1 MRNTYKK
8 RGPVTGLLTTETIE
22 TTLDE
27 HQASVV
33 HHGAGSLCVLGG
45 PGTGKTRVLEE
56 RFVRLALEPGCSP
69 DRVLF
74 LVPNRA
80 QKIALQDRLTR
91 RLLFDEG
98 LEALIEV
105 PVYTWHGLANHLVT
119 RHYARLDYSEP
130 PVLLTSPEQWG
141 DVRDA
146 LAAEAEANWSKPY
159 RHLLRDRGF
168 VDEVVDFCI
177 RAEQR
182 LLEPADLDRLVELR
196 PAWAD
201 IVRFFK
207 AHSERLR
214 HRSRIDYPTL
224 LADATELIA
233 NHDDV
238 RASIHQ
244 RFLHVLVDDGQELAR
259 VQQRFLLF
267 LTGFVDSP
275 RGGRDRSLVVAADP
289 DSAIETFRGAE
300 PDWLHGFEKD
310 FGPHE
315 TVVLPTSYRLGPS
328 LGKRVTEFISAREQ
342 GEHRPLHFRGS
353 TALDVHR
360 YQNLAAEVEAVAR
373 SLRLSHL
380 KDGVAY
386 EDMAILLTS
395 PRQMLPALERSLD
408 ALEVPYSISAPDRP
422 LEREPVVRSFIE
434 LTHFAFAEEP
444 DDDRIAELLRSPLI
458 GLESHQLRALERD
471 ARSAGTTLAAFVES
485 INSEDGMGSRI
496 KELIELRDLLKATHE
511 KPADHAFWAVW
522 ESASYYKRLLHNAR
536 RSLDDPAHREL
547 DALVAFSRS
556 LGRFVERRRGA
567 GTLDEYLAAIGR
579 ADFGSDPWL
588 PPERRSGGV
597 ELLSFHAA
605 KGREWDIVCVCGCV
619 DGAIPKGRRAQGL
632 FDPYFLDELDPTQR
646 AEKNE
651 AEDRRVFYVAA
662 TRARARC
669 MVTTSPGPTRKG
681 QPSRFI
687 AQLCGAIP
695 EVEHAAELPALTFAE
710 AAARHRRV
718 LADTGAT
725 RVARVAALQTI
736 ARICELDPSCS
747 TARPTEWWWRWD
759 WTKGLVPI
767 NEHHAGHDDMPDG
780 KLRTSYSR
788 ISEYDNCALKYLYS
802 VVLGFDRET
811 SHNMAFGTWIHQI
824 FEDCEKDPTPEQAAT
839 GRRRLRNPRMVMERY
854 EELFNP
860 SVFPNKAIA
869 RQFRHDGKLMLE
881 RYIKHLNPGG
891 ALLAEQ
897 EFTVDFNGHRIRGR
911 IDRVDRAGSG
921 VQVSD
926 YKTSRSPIFKSEA
939 EESLQLAIYYL
950 AALEH
955 EGIASLGRPMQM
967 QLVYPGHMSFN
978 KVTSRIQKPEQAKK
992 VLERL
997 PGLIDG
1003 VLAEDFRPSPTADC
1017 TWCKF
1022 KVICPLWP
1030 EGNELP
1036 A

>member
-1 MRNTYKK
+1 MMGDAALDDEQRKVVEHT
-8 RGPVTGLLTTETIE
+8 TGALR
-22 TTLDE
+22 
-27 HQASVV
+27 
-33 HHGAGSLCVLGG
+33 VLGG

-56 RFVRLALEPGCSP
+56 RFLRLALEPGCSP

-80 QKIALQDRLTR
+80 QKIALQDRLAR

-98 LEALIEV
+98 LDAFIEV

-119 RHYARLDYSEP
+119 RHYDRLEYSEP

-141 DVRDA
+141 DVREA

-159 RHLLRDRGF
+159 RHLLRNRGF

-182 LLEPADLDRLVELR
+182 LLEPHELDRLVELK

-201 IVRFFK
+201 LVRFFK
-207 AHSERLR
+207 AHRQRLR
-214 HRSRIDYPTL
+214 QRSRIDYPTL

-233 NHDDV
+233 NYDDV
-238 RASIHQ
+238 RSSIHR

-259 VQQRFLLF
+259 VQQRLLRF

-275 RGGRDRSLVVAADP
+275 KGVDERSLVVAADP

-300 PDWLHGFEKD
+300 PDWLDRFADD

-315 TVVLPTSYRLGPS
+315 TVVLPTSYRLGHS
-328 LGKRVTEFISAREQ
+328 LGERASDFIAIHE
-342 GEHRPLHFRGS
+342 GGKHRPASYEGATS
-353 TALDVHR
+353 LDLHR

-373 SLRLSHL
+373 ALRFAHL
-380 KDGVAY
+380 TDGVAY

-395 PRQMLPALERSLD
+395 PRQMLAALERSLN

-422 LEREPVVRSFIE
+422 LEREPVVRSFIH
-434 LTHFAFAEEP
+434 LTQVSFSDEP
-444 DDDRIAELLRSPLI
+444 NDDGMGELLRSPLV
-458 GLESHQLRALERD
+458 GLESHELRALERD
-471 ARSAGTTLAAFVES
+471 ARSAGTTLVELIEKTS
-485 INSEDGMGSRI
+485 SGPDADPRI
-496 KELIELRDLLKATHE
+496 IELIELRQLLKTVE
-511 KPADHAFWAVW
+511 SKPADHAFWAVW
-522 ESASYYKRLLHNAR
+522 DQATYYKLLVERAR

-556 LGRFVERRRGA
+556 LGRFVERRRGS
-567 GTLDEYLAAIGR
+567 GTLTEYLGAIGR
-579 ADFGSDPWL
+579 ADFGWDSWL

-597 ELLSFHAA
+597 EVLSFHAA

-632 FDPYFLDELDPTQR
+632 FDPYFLDEMNATAR
-646 AEKNE
+646 AAKNE
-651 AEDRRVFYVAA
+651 AEDRRVFYVAV
-662 TRARARC
+662 TRARTRC
-669 MVTTSPGPTRKG
+669 MVTTSPGPTRRG
-681 QPSRFI
+681 QPSRFL
-687 AQLCGAIP
+687 AQLAGEIP
-695 EVEHAAELPALTFAE
+695 EVEQNQGLPPLTFAE

-718 LADTGAT
+718 VANAEAPGAE
-725 RVARVAALQTI
+725 RLAALGAI
-736 ARICELDPSCS
+736 ARICDLDPGCS
-747 TARPTEWWWRWD
+747 TAQPTEWWWRWD
-759 WTKGLVPI
+759 WTEGAVAINAQRSSGDDEVP
-767 NEHHAGHDDMPDG
+767 HD

-788 ISEYDNCALKYLYS
+788 ISQYDDCGLKYLYS
-802 VVLGFDRET
+802 VVLGFDPET

-824 FEDCEKDPTPEQAAT
+824 FEDCEKEPTPEQMAS
-839 GRRRLRNPRMVMERY
+839 GRRRLRTPRAVMERY
-854 EELFNP
+854 EQVFDS
-860 SVFPNKAIA
+860 SVFPNRAIA
-869 RQFRHDGKLMLE
+869 RQFKHDGKVMLE
-881 RYIKHLNPGG
+881 RYIQNLNPGG

-926 YKTSRSPIFKSEA
+926 YKTSRYPIYKSEA

-955 EGIASLGRPMQM
+955 ETIANLGRPMQM
-967 QLVYPGHMSFN
+967 QLVYPGHMTFG
-978 KVTSRIQKPEQAKK
+978 KVTTRIQKPDQAKK
-992 VLERL
+992 ALEKLPRL
-997 PGLIDG
+997 IEG
-1003 VLAEDFRPSPTADC
+1003 VLDEDFRPSPTADC

-1022 KVICPLWP
+1022 KVICPLWS
-1030 EGNELP
+1030 EGKELP

>member
-1 MRNTYKK
+1 MGHVALDDEQRKVVEHT
-8 RGPVTGLLTTETIE
+8 TGALR
-22 TTLDE
+22 
-27 HQASVV
+27 
-33 HHGAGSLCVLGG
+33 VLGG

-56 RFVRLALEPGCSP
+56 RFLRLAREPGCSP
-69 DRVLF
+69 DRALF

-98 LEALIEV
+98 LDAFIDV

-119 RHYARLDYSEP
+119 RHYDRLEYSEP

-159 RHLLRDRGF
+159 RHLLRNRGF

-182 LLEPADLDRLVELR
+182 LLEPHELDRLVELR

-201 IVRFFK
+201 LVRFFK
-207 AHSERLR
+207 AHRQRLR
-214 HRSRIDYPTL
+214 QRSRIDYPTL

-233 NHDDV
+233 NYDDV
-238 RASIHQ
+238 RSSIHR

-259 VQQRFLLF
+259 VQQRLLRF

-275 RGGRDRSLVVAADP
+275 DVVGGRSLVVAADP

-300 PDWLHGFEKD
+300 PDWLESFAED

-315 TVVLPTSYRLGPS
+315 TVVLPTSYRLGRS
-328 LGKRVTEFISAREQ
+328 LGERASSFIARHD
-342 GEHRPLHFRGS
+342 GGKHRPTSYEGATS
-353 TALDVHR
+353 LDLHR
-360 YQNLAAEVEAVAR
+360 YQNLAAEVEAVGR
-373 SLRLSHL
+373 SLRFAHL
-380 KDGVAY
+380 QDGVAY

-395 PRQMLPALERSLD
+395 PRQMLPALERSLN

-434 LTHFAFAEEP
+434 LTQVAFAAEP
-444 DDDRIAELLRSPLI
+444 DDDLMAELLRSPLI
-458 GLESHQLRALERD
+458 GLESHELRALERD
-471 ARSAGTTLAAFVES
+471 ARSAGTTLVELVGKIS
-485 INSEDGMGSRI
+485 SDPDADPRI
-496 KELIELRDLLKATHE
+496 TELIELRQLLKATE
-511 KPADHAFWAVW
+511 SKPADHAFWAVW
-522 ESASYYKRLLHNAR
+522 DRATYYKLLVERAR
-536 RSLDDPAHREL
+536 RGLDDPAHREL

-556 LGRFVERRRGA
+556 LGRFVERRRGN
-567 GTLDEYLAAIGR
+567 GTLTEYLSAIGR
-579 ADFGSDPWL
+579 ADFGSDSWL

-597 ELLSFHAA
+597 EILSFHAA

-632 FDPYFLDELDPTQR
+632 FDPYFLDELNATAR
-646 AEKNE
+646 AVKNE
-651 AEDRRVFYVAA
+651 DEDRRVFYVAV
-662 TRARARC
+662 TRGRTRC

-681 QPSRFI
+681 QPSRFL
-687 AQLCGAIP
+687 AQLAGEIP
-695 EVEHAAELPALTFAE
+695 EVERAQGLPPLTFAE

-718 LADTGAT
+718 LASIEAPSAE
-725 RVARVAALQTI
+725 RIAALETI
-736 ARICELDPSCS
+736 ARICELDPGCS
-747 TARPTEWWWRWD
+747 TAQPSEWWWRWD
-759 WTKGLVPI
+759 WTEGAVAINAQRPPGDDEVP
-767 NEHHAGHDDMPDG
+767 HD

-788 ISEYDNCALKYLYS
+788 ISQYDDCGLKYLYS
-802 VVLGFDRET
+802 VVLGFDPET

-824 FEDCEKDPTPEQAAT
+824 FEDCEKEPTPEQAAA

-854 EELFNP
+854 EEVFDP
-860 SVFPNKAIA
+860 SVFPNRAIA
-869 RQFRHDGKLMLE
+869 RQFKHDGKVMLE
-881 RYIKHLNPGG
+881 RYVQTLNPGG

-926 YKTSRSPIFKSEA
+926 YKTSRYPIFKSDA

-955 EGIASLGRPMQM
+955 ESIARLGRPMQM
-967 QLVYPGHMSFN
+967 QLVYPGHTTFG
-978 KVTSRIQKPEQAKK
+978 KVTTRIQKPDQAKK
-992 VLERL
+992 ALEKL
-997 PGLIDG
+997 PGLIEG
-1003 VLAEDFRPSPTADC
+1003 VLKEDFRPSPTADC

-1030 EGNELP
+1030 EGKELP